1 MKKYKRIILLVIIGI
16 LFITKCYAK
25 ELPLLGKCI
34 YIDPGHGGKD
44 PGAIYKD
51 IKEKDINLLYAKK
64 IGEYLEN
71 NGAIIYYTR
80 DNDYDLSI
88 TTKRRKKSDLSNRVN
103 LINKSKCDL
112 YLSVHMNSEESGLWY
127 GPQIFYTNIN
137 KNNKV
142 LADITQKNLKK
153 EKLST
158 RKISLIKNIYMYDR
172 IKIPGILIEVGF
184 ISNSTDRYKLLNKE
198 YIDKFSSNIS
208 SSIIQYFINK

>member
-71 NGAIIYYTR
+71 NGAIIYTNGKY
-80 DNDYDLSI
+80 YA
-88 TTKRRKKSDLSNRVN
+88 LSNTILVPRFH
-103 LINKSKCDL
+103 SKQEVEAL
-112 YLSVHMNSEESGLWY
+112 KAEK
-127 GPQIFYTNIN
+127 TNTN
-137 KNNKV
+137 H
-142 LADITQKNLKK
+142 
-153 EKLST
+153 
-158 RKISLIKNIYMYDR
+158 
-172 IKIPGILIEVGF
+172 
-184 ISNSTDRYKLLNKE
+184 
-198 YIDKFSSNIS
+198 
-208 SSIIQYFINK
+208 

>member
-16 LFITKCYAK
+16 LFITKCCAK

-88 TTKRRKKSDLSNRVN
+88 TTKRRKKSDLYNRVN

-158 RKISLIKNIYMYDR
+158 RKISLISNVYMYDR